1 MTKHLEG
8 NKIEPK
14 MTTREEKKEEFVDI
28 CDELYHRR
36 EDNYDVYHKLAQKIH
51 DFCKEKYIA
60 EGKRIAVERYI
71 HHNDTYANDW
81 YIDWEKEMLGDLS
94 TKKWED
100 GEM

>member
-1 MTKHLEG
+1 MSRDISEEINDWLDRIYGVSE
-8 NKIEPK
+8 
-14 MTTREEKKEEFVDI
+14 MTTREDKKEGMKDYCGIYGLEIMLDKAREFG
-28 CDELYHRR
+28 
-36 EDNYDVYHKLAQKIH
+36 
-51 DFCKEKYIA
+51 IA